1 MGIIKACCMKLDTCK
16 ELRFQEKDIDSEEHG
31 KSWIG
36 EKKDAND
43 VITVLIY
50 EVLKK
55 SFNSFGICIG
65 KDRIMNISQRYVKV
79 CE

>member
-16 ELRFQEKDIDSEEHG
+16 ELSFQEKNIDSEEHR

-43 VITVLIY
+43 VITVLIN

-55 SFNSFGICIG
+55 
-65 KDRIMNISQRYVKV
+65 
-79 CE
+79 

>member
-1 MGIIKACCMKLDTCK
+1 MGVIKACCMKLDTCK
-16 ELRFQEKDIDSEEHG
+16 ELRFQETDIDSEEHR

-43 VITVLIY
+43 VIAVLIY

-55 SFNSFGICIG
+55 
-65 KDRIMNISQRYVKV
+65 
-79 CE
+79 